1 MVCPPTVFLRNF
13 RFPFTRPRPCVTA
26 ISNASVA
33 SMITLKV
40 LLTKLADGDGP
51 RRFGDG
57 GAIFRICIRR
67 IERDARWLNEP
78 NAPIQGSA
86 ADIVKM
92 AMLDVHK
99 QLKDSGLKSRM
110 LVQIHDEL
118 LFDVAPGEE
127 EKLRQLVREGME
139 GVMSLRVPLEVAIGF
154 GPTWKDAAH

>member
-33 SMITLKV
+33 SMITSKV

-51 RRFGDG
+51 RQFGDG
-57 GAIFRICIRR
+57 GVIFRICIRR
-67 IERDARWLNEP
+67 IERDA
-78 NAPIQGSA
+78 
-86 ADIVKM
+86 
-92 AMLDVHK
+92 

-118 LFDVAPGEE
+118 LFDVAQGEE
-127 EKLRQLVREGME
+127 GKLRQLVRVGME